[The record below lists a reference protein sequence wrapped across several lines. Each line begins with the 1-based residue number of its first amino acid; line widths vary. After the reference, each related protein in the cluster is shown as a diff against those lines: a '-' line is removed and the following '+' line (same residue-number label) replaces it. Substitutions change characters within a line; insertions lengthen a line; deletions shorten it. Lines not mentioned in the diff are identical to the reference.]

1 MNNNNFKSGFVG
13 LIGRT
18 NVGKSTLVNKILNQ
32 KVVITSGKIQT
43 TRNKINCILNT
54 KNSQIIFVDC
64 PGFFKPRSLLGERL
78 NSIVLNVI
86 DDSDLIVIIVDVA
99 DGIGKGDFF
108 IFNKIKHKTQPK
120 FLLLNKIDLVSK
132 DRIEREKEKLQGLDF
147 FDYTGEISA
156 KTGENVDEFLTLL
169 TDKLPE
175 GPRYFENGFVTDQPV
190 ENVVSEVVREKLI
203 SNLSDEIPH
212 SIGVEVE
219 RFEETTTRD
228 GEKLIVIECNI
239 YTERLSQKAIIIG
252 KSGSMLKKVGRQARL
267 ELEGLLKSKVFL
279 ELWVKVEENWTKRE
293 SLLNRFGY

>member
-190 ENVVSEVVREKLI
+190 EKTISEVVREKLI

-252 KSGSMLKKVGRQARL
+252 KSGSMLKNVGRQARL

>member
-190 ENVVSEVVREKLI
+190 EKTISEVVREKLI

>member
-32 KVVITSGKIQT
+32 KIAITSSKIQT

-86 DDSDLIVIIVDVA
+86 DDSDLIVMIVDAA
-99 DGIGKGDFF
+99 DGIGSGDFF
-108 IFNKIKHKTQPK
+108 IFNKIKHKSQPK

-132 DRIEREKEKLQGLDF
+132 DKIEREKEKLRGLDL

-156 KTGENVDEFLTLL
+156 KTGENVDEFLTML
-169 TDKLPE
+169 TGKLPE
-175 GPRYFENGFVTDQPV
+175 GPRYFENGVVTDQPV
-190 ENVVSEVVREKLI
+190 EKTISEVVREKLT
-203 SNLSDEIPH
+203 SNLSEEIPH

-219 RFEETTTRD
+219 RFEETTTRG
-228 GEKLIVIECNI
+228 GEKLIAIECNI
-239 YTERLSQKAIIIG
+239 YTEKLSQKAIIIG
-252 KSGSMLKKVGRQARL
+252 KSGSMLKKVGSQARL
-267 ELEGLLKSKVFL
+267 ELESLLKSKVFL
-279 ELWVKVEENWTKRE
+279 ELWVKVEENWTKKE